1 MISILSVMLMVRLLA
16 WNLECFNLKKL
27 LDRIHSRKNEEN
39 VLQKNNLHLVGKSYL
54 DDVRGWEQFHWRNSP
69 MEIHCTINIALNA
82 CRDFF
87 KKVFQM
93 LFVFELID
101 EYNLINSL

>member
-1 MISILSVMLMVRLLA
+1 M
-16 WNLECFNLKKL
+16 KL
-27 LDRIHSRKNEEN
+27 LDRINSRRNEIEEN
-39 VLQKNNLHLVGKSYL
+39 VIKKNNLHSVEKSYL

-87 KKVFQM
+87 KK
-93 LFVFELID
+93 
-101 EYNLINSL
+101 